1 MVVLPKYGIKKIW
14 ETPIVTLQASF
25 NYHICSVYR
34 SQDADSTNS
43 SIASLS
49 SIADVKTPTRKGKSA
64 QPTTPANDEDDD
76 EEVDTQGTQTP
87 KILSHNPKTPLVNHN
102 SRKTPDNVESVDTS
116 DPISKEKQKFF
127 KDSAF
132 NAGKKSSRLK
142 EKNDSLLKLEQ
153 DKDSM
158 PLDQRKARAATEVKR
173 SGGGAEPAKKS
184 TTNGKLSSD
193 ASSVCKR
200 SMRLRTSAKVEEEKP
215 VLRRSGRAEAKKRV
229 EEKVSTDEDES
240 ESEEDTSSE
249 ECSSSSCESES
260 EDSDSSVE
268 SHSDSKIRMQKVV
281 IPSST
286 PDPKNKTFGGMS
298 VNADKDAPWGFAA
311 AAQGVETRRTA
322 RDRTDHKKDVNLFT
336 NPPENP
342 SLFETPPDLS
352 KSDPKPTDD
361 KKGLGQ
367 LKGLFDGLS
376 HFFSAPAPSRASRT
390 HPNYNPNKRKTKDE
404 AGKKEPDKIEKDD
417 SKKTPIPIVPPALPH
432 SPSLSPSDL
441 VKSAVNSQRLEKEQ
455 LKPIKAEEQVKLGCA
470 ADKASSTPTK
480 KRIHQ
485 APAVPPLNTLTGKIV
500 RCLAGGLLAPGEF
513 VFVDFL

>member
-1 MVVLPKYGIKKIW
+1 M
-14 ETPIVTLQASF
+14 
-25 NYHICSVYR
+25 
-34 SQDADSTNS
+34 
-43 SIASLS
+43 S
-49 SIADVKTPTRKGKSA
+49 SIADVKTPTRKAKSA
-64 QPTTPANDEDDD
+64 QATTPANDEDDD
-76 EEVDTQGTQTP
+76 EEADTQGTQIP
-87 KILSHNPKTPLVNHN
+87 KILSHNSKTPLVNHN
-102 SRKTPDNVESVDTS
+102 SRKVPDNVESVDTPN
-116 DPISKEKQKFF
+116 PISKEKQKFF

-142 EKNDSLLKLEQ
+142 EKNDSLLKVEQEKDNLE
-153 DKDSM
+153 
-158 PLDQRKARAATEVKR
+158 LGQRKARAVTEAKR

-184 TTNGKLSSD
+184 TTNGKLTSD
-193 ASSVCKR
+193 ASPVCKR
-200 SMRLRTSAKVEEEKP
+200 SMRLRASAKVEEEKP
-215 VLRRSGRAEAKKRV
+215 VLRRSGRAEAKKRE
-229 EEKVSTDEDES
+229 EEKFSTDEDES
-240 ESEEDTSSE
+240 DSEETSSE

-268 SHSDSKIRMQKVV
+268 RSHSDSKIRMAKVV

-286 PDPKNKTFGGMS
+286 PDSKNKTFGGMS
-298 VNADKDAPWGFAA
+298 VNTDKDAPWGFAA

-322 RDRTDHKKDVNLFT
+322 KDRTDSKKHGTNLFT

-352 KSDPKPTDD
+352 KSQPKPTDD

-390 HPNYNPNKRKTKDE
+390 QPNYNPNKRKPKDD

-455 LKPIKAEEQVKLGCA
+455 LKPIKAEEQVKLSCA
-470 ADKASSTPTK
+470 VDKASSTPAK

-500 RCLAGGLLAPGEF
+500 RCLAGGLLAPGDF
-513 VFVDFL
+513 VFDFSLTIPSFSLDACLMF

>member
-1 MVVLPKYGIKKIW
+1 M
-14 ETPIVTLQASF
+14 
-25 NYHICSVYR
+25 
-34 SQDADSTNS
+34 
-43 SIASLS
+43 S

-64 QPTTPANDEDDD
+64 QPATPAIDEDDD
-76 EEVDTQGTQTP
+76 EEVDTQGTQIP

-102 SRKTPDNVESVDTS
+102 SRKTPDNVESVDTP

-142 EKNDSLLKLEQ
+142 EKNDSLLKAEQ
-153 DKDSM
+153 EKDS
-158 PLDQRKARAATEVKR
+158 LELGQRRARAGTEVKR

-184 TTNGKLSSD
+184 TTNGKLSRD
-193 ASSVCKR
+193 ASPVYKR
-200 SMRLRTSAKVEEEKP
+200 SMRLRASVKVEEEKP

-240 ESEEDTSSE
+240 ESEDTSSE

-268 SHSDSKIRMQKVV
+268 RSHSDSKIRMQKVV

-286 PDPKNKTFGGMS
+286 PDSKNKTFGGMS
-298 VNADKDAPWGFAA
+298 VNSDKDAPWGFAA

-322 RDRTDHKKDVNLFT
+322 KDRMDPKKDNLFT
-336 NPPENP
+336 NPPEKP

-390 HPNYNPNKRKTKDE
+390 QPNYNPNKRKPKDE
-404 AGKKEPDKIEKDD
+404 AGKKEPDKTEKDD
-417 SKKTPIPIVPPALPH
+417 SKKTPIPIVPPALSH

-470 ADKASSTPTK
+470 ADKVSSTPTK

-513 VFVDFL
+513 VFVNFL